1 MQSTRKSGRRQ
12 TLFHTTVRTNLIT
25 RGFCFFPA
33 DHVAAKFSVDSSQ
46 IKTAIRTKLNNEDK
60 LLKKRLG
67 LGKTENRANAEQSFC
82 QDASLLPDD
91 GAMTSDSQL

>member
-1 MQSTRKSGRRQ
+1 M
-12 TLFHTTVRTNLIT
+12 
-25 RGFCFFPA
+25 
-33 DHVAAKFSVDSSQ
+33 AAKFGVDSSQ

-67 LGKTENRANAEQSFC
+67 LGKTESRASAEQSFC
-82 QDASLLPDD
+82 HDASLVPED